1 MAILENRG
9 VIRSKFK
16 DYGLVATY
24 FLKKFCVVFLLIVGL
39 YFAKFSY
46 PVFIQK
52 SIDDISAKIIDNT
65 NAIYRSLAQSGL
77 FVYEQLLTLKEL
89 HSENIKL
96 KLENDHLK
104 KMIYQVNLINIE
116 NQELRKM
123 LSLPEEHERLGA
135 AVTAQVIGA
144 SITPYNKRVLIK
156 VGSSDGVAVDDI
168 ITGSKGLLG
177 RITEVGENYSRGI
190 LLGDSE
196 FRISVVS
203 EENDTYGIL
212 VKQDNAL
219 KIIYLE
225 DEHNLRPGQFIYS
238 SGEGKIFPAGILIGV
253 VAKIHDNE
261 VYVKPIEELNGL
273 GFVSIY
279 PSLQKMIKEEASH

>member
-9 VIRSKFK
+9 VIRSKVK
-16 DYGLVATY
+16 GYGLVITY
-24 FLKKFCVVFLLIVGL
+24 LLKKIFVVFLLIIGL

-46 PVFIQK
+46 PIFIQK
-52 SIDDISAKIIDNT
+52 SFDNISGKIVDNT
-65 NAIYRSLAQSGL
+65 NSIYRNIVQSWL
-77 FVYEQLLTLKEL
+77 FFYEQVLALKDL
-89 HSENIKL
+89 HGENMKL

-104 KMIYQVNLINIE
+104 KIIYKSNLINIE

-123 LSLPEEHERLGA
+123 LSLAEDPERLGTA
-135 AVTAQVIGA
+135 IVAQVIGA

-156 VGSSDGVAVDDI
+156 AGKVNGVEVDDV

-177 RITEVGENYSRGI
+177 RIIEVGENYSKGI
-190 LLGDSE
+190 LLGDGE

-203 EENDTYGIL
+203 EERDTYGIL

-238 SGEGKIFPAGILIGV
+238 SGDGKIFPAGILIGII
-253 VAKIHDNE
+253 AKIHDNE

-273 GFVSIY
+273 GFVNIY
-279 PSLQKMIKEEASH
+279 PSLSRMIKENNL

>member
-9 VIRSKFK
+9 VIRSKVK
-16 DYGLVATY
+16 GYGLVVSY
-24 FLKKFCVVFLLIVGL
+24 LLKKFFVVFLLTIGL

-46 PVFIQK
+46 PLFIQK
-52 SIDDISAKIIDNT
+52 SIDDISGKIVDNT
-65 NAIYRSLAQSGL
+65 NSIYRNIAQSWL
-77 FVYEQLLTLKEL
+77 FFYEKVLALKDL
-89 HSENIKL
+89 HSDNMKL

-104 KMIYQVNLINIE
+104 KIIYQTNLINIE

-123 LSLPEEHERLGA
+123 LSLTEKQERLG
-135 AVTAQVIGA
+135 TGIIAQVMGA

-156 VGSSDGVAVDDI
+156 AGRVGGVEVDDVI
-168 ITGSKGLLG
+168 MGSKALLG
-177 RITEVGENYSRGI
+177 RIIEVGENYSKAI

-203 EENDTYGIL
+203 EENNTYGIL

-238 SGEGKIFPAGILIGV
+238 SGDGKIFPSGLLIGV
-253 VAKIHDNE
+253 ISKIHDNE

-279 PSLQKMIKEEASH
+279 PSLSRLIK

>member
-9 VIRSKFK
+9 VIRSTVQG
-16 DYGLVATY
+16 YGLVISY
-24 FLKKFCVVFLLIVGL
+24 LLKKFFVVFLLIVGL

-46 PVFIQK
+46 PIFMQK
-52 SIDDISAKIIDNT
+52 SLDNISGKIVDNT
-65 NAIYRSLAQSGL
+65 NSIYQNIAQSWL
-77 FVYEQLLTLKEL
+77 FFYEQVLALKDL
-89 HSENIKL
+89 HGENIKL
-96 KLENDHLK
+96 KLENNHLK
-104 KMIYQVNLINIE
+104 KIIYQTNLINIE

-123 LSLPEEHERLGA
+123 LSLTEERERLG
-135 AVTAQVIGA
+135 TGIIAQVMGA

-156 VGSSDGVAVDDI
+156 AGSLDGVAVDDVI
-168 ITGSKGLLG
+168 MGSKGLLG
-177 RITEVGENYSRGI
+177 RITEVGENYSKGI

-203 EENDTYGIL
+203 EERGTYGIL

-238 SGEGKIFPAGILIGV
+238 SGDGKIFPAGVLIGV
-253 VAKIHDNE
+253 IAKIHDNE
-261 VYVKPIEELNGL
+261 VYVKPVEELNGL
-273 GFVSIY
+273 GFISIY
-279 PSLQKMIKEEASH
+279 PSLQKMTKEEA